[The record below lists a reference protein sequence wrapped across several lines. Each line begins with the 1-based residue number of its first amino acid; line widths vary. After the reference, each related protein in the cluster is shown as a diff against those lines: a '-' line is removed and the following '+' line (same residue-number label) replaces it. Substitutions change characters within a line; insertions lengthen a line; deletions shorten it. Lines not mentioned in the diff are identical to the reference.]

1 MPLEETASAEGALVV
16 LTVGGFL
23 KRVGL
28 EEFETQ
34 KRGGKGIVGGKPK
47 EEDAISCITPARSLD
62 KVLFFTNLG
71 RCYSIDAAQI
81 PVMSRYAIGKKAT
94 ALLGLAP
101 EEHVTFM
108 LAHGGSFEEQPLV
121 LLSSKGMIKRTA
133 LSNFRKPRA
142 GGTVAMS
149 LAQGDS
155 ICAGYVSARSGETMI
170 ITSAGKVV
178 RFDEDAVRIMGKAA
192 QGVRGVR
199 LSPADIAVTACPASE
214 GLSLLVVSEKGF
226 GKLTAQEQF
235 RKTARGAGGVTGAKL
250 NDKTGKV
257 AFAGTLRTA
266 EIILCSKKGKFIR
279 FASVDVRETGRAAVG
294 VRLMKLEAE
303 DVVSTGT
310 IVVRG

>member
-1 MPLEETASAEGALVV
+1 MPLEETASAENTLVV

-47 EEDAISCITPARSLD
+47 EEDAVFGITPARSLD
-62 KVLFFTNLG
+62 RVLFFTNLG
-71 RCYSIDAAQI
+71 RCHSIESAQI
-81 PVMSRYAIGKKAT
+81 PVMSRYAQGKKA
-94 ALLGLAP
+94 ASLLGLAP

-121 LLSSKGMIKRTA
+121 LLSSKGMIKRTV
-133 LSNFRKPRA
+133 LSNFKKPRA

-155 ICAGYVSARSGETMI
+155 VCAGYVSATPSETMI
-170 ITSAGKVV
+170 ITSSGKVV
-178 RFDEDAVRIMGKAA
+178 RFDENAVRVMGKTA

-199 LSPADIAVTACPASE
+199 LSPGDTAIAVCPASE
-214 GLSLLVVSEKGF
+214 GLSVLVVSEKGF
-226 GKLTAQEQF
+226 GKLTTQEQF
-235 RKTARGAGGVTGAKL
+235 RKTARGAAGVTGAKL
-250 NDKTGKV
+250 NEKTGKV

-266 EIILCSKKGKFIR
+266 EVVLCSKKGKFIR
-279 FASVDVRETGRAAVG
+279 FASVDVRETGRAAIG
-294 VRLMKLEAE
+294 VRLMKLEE
-303 DVVSTGT
+303 DDAVSSGVL
-310 IVVRG
+310 IVSG

>member
-1 MPLEETASAEGALVV
+1 MPSEETASAGSALVV

-34 KRGGKGIVGGKPK
+34 KRGGKGVVGGKPK
-47 EEDAISCITPARSLD
+47 EEDAISGITPARSPD
-62 KVLFFTNLG
+62 KVLFFTNSG

-81 PVMSRYAIGKKAT
+81 PVMSRYAIGKKA
-94 ALLGLAP
+94 ASLLGLPP

-108 LAHGGSFEEQPLV
+108 LAHGGAFEEQPLV
-121 LLSSKGMIKRTA
+121 LLSSKGIIKRTA

-155 ICAGYVSARSGETMI
+155 ICAGYVSARPGETMV
-170 ITSAGKVV
+170 ITSSGKVV
-178 RFDEDAVRIMGKAA
+178 RFDEDAVRMMGKAA

-199 LSPADIAVTACPASE
+199 LSPGDTAVAVCPATQ
-214 GLSLLVVSEKGF
+214 GLSVLVVSEKGF

-235 RKTARGAGGVTGAKL
+235 RKTARGAGGVTGAKV

-294 VRLMKLEAE
+294 VHLMKLEAE

-310 IVVRG
+310 IMS

>member
-1 MPLEETASAEGALVV
+1 MPLEETASAGSALVV

-47 EEDAISCITPARSLD
+47 EEDAIFCITPAHPLD
-62 KVLFFTNLG
+62 RVLFFTDLG
-71 RCYSIDAAQI
+71 KCHSIESAQI
-81 PVMSRYAIGKKAT
+81 PVMSRYAIGKKA
-94 ALLGLAP
+94 AGLLGLGP

-108 LAHGGSFEEQPLV
+108 LAHGGSFEEQPLI

-149 LAQGDS
+149 LVGGDS
-155 ICAGYVSARSGETMI
+155 IRSGYISTRPSETMI
-170 ITSAGKVV
+170 VTSSGKAV
-178 RFDEDAVRIMGKAA
+178 RFDEDAVRVMGKAA

-199 LSPADIAVTACPASE
+199 LSPGDVAVAVCSASE
-214 GLSLLVVSEKGF
+214 GLSVLVVSEKGF
-226 GKLTAQEQF
+226 GKLTVQEQF

-257 AFAGTLRTA
+257 AFAGTLRTGG
-266 EIILCSKKGKFIR
+266 IVLCSKKGKVIR
-279 FASVDVRETGRAAVG
+279 FASADVRETGRAAVG
-294 VRLMKLEAE
+294 VRLMRLEA
-303 DVVSTGT
+303 DDAVSTGA
-310 IVVRG
+310 IIH